1 MKSIEYIVGCL
12 IIITLSYVFYPKT
25 PSNQIEPEA
34 HDYFDDYPLEYW
46 KSEDKDGD
54 VVWVRFRILQDNTKL
69 WVRDMAG
76 RIVHETP
83 MEFDLYDDGRDRI
96 HKHRWKLYFTEWSQ
110 DIIPGDYEI
119 IVGSNLLNTTNLTTV
134 ITI

>member
-46 KSEDKDGD
+46 KGEDTGGD

-83 MEFDLYDDGRDRI
+83 MDFDLYDDGRDRI
-96 HKHRWKLYFTEWSQ
+96 HINRWKL
-110 DIIPGDYEI
+110 
-119 IVGSNLLNTTNLTTV
+119 
-134 ITI
+134 